1 VQMIGSDRAWKPPRL
16 QAIVPR
22 ILKSVFEGFIHL
34 EVQRAH
40 ALLQRR
46 QQGAHQELLQS
57 CLDAIHVSVIE
68 R

>member
-1 VQMIGSDRAWKPPRL
+1 
-16 QAIVPR
+16 VPGCYTDSSR
-22 ILKSVFEGFIHL
+22 VFHSVFGNHL

-46 QQGAHQELLQS
+46 QQGAHQELLQG
-57 CLDAIHVSVIE
+57 CLDALNVFVIE